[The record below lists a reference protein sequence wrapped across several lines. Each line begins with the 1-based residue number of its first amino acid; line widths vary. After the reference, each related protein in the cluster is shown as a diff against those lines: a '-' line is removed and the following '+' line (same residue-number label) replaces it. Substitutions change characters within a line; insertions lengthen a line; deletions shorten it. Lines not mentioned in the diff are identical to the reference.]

1 MESEK
6 SLLTIRR
13 VWHCRSVQQCGSP
26 LGGDFD
32 DSCQVTLINISAAG
46 FGHRITWEDEAAP
59 PGHRMSFKRAVETL
73 ETGLFIKLLY
83 PKWLFEWAPTETIRE
98 ARDGFAEF
106 QVRCSEL
113 ELSPVSSG

>member
-6 SLLTIRR
+6 SLLTIRH

-46 FGHRITWEDEAAP
+46 FGHRITWEDEEAP

-83 PKWLFEWAPTETIRE
+83 PKWLFEWAPTERIRE

-106 QVRCSEL
+106 QVRCPEL